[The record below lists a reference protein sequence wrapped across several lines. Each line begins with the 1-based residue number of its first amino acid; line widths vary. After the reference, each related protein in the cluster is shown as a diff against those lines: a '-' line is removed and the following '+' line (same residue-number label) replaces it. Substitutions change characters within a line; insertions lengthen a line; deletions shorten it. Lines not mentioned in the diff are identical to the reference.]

1 LQTATVEAG
10 KPPKASTQSRDATS
24 CGPYH
29 KTVREAGR
37 VEPQRHVPRG
47 RSPSG
52 KRFRRNAGR
61 GAPGPRTLARVR
73 VRECPAS
80 TPYSMWRRVSS
91 LFPAARTRT
100 QQQPP
105 LRSLV
110 GLRHG
115 RRPPSRLPR
124 RAVPSRSGPRSP
136 AASRSAPCS
145 STRES
150 AHVRHRGDLEYAPS
164 REIPVSEWE
173 CPARRGCPRRR
184 TTHQDSVLELARER

>member
-1 LQTATVEAG
+1 MCHGAEAPVE
-10 KPPKASTQSRDATS
+10 S
-24 CGPYH
+24 
-29 KTVREAGR
+29 VF
-37 VEPQRHVPRG
+37 VV
-47 RSPSG
+47 
-52 KRFRRNAGR
+52 
-61 GAPGPRTLARVR
+61 TLAAGHPD
-73 VRECPAS
+73 REHSREHECAS
-80 TPYSMWRRVSS
+80 VQPRPLTQCGAASPHYFR
-91 LFPAARTRT
+91 AARTRT

>member
-1 LQTATVEAG
+1 MQTATVEAG

-52 KRFRRNAGR
+52 KRFHRNAGR

-91 LFPAARTRT
+91 LFSSSSHPHPAAASAPLPSGS
-100 QQQPP
+100 PP
-105 LRSLV
+105 RSSPPV
-110 GLRHG
+110 A
-115 RRPPSRLPR
+115 PTAPSRAEPSVPR
-124 RAVPSRSGPRSP
+124 RP